1 MLDIRPTILDVR
13 CEKYRN
19 GQEKTRKKSSIFT
32 LPHQSCE
39 KGETKKNYFTP
50 LFEGKV
56 SIEFGHFF
64 LIDED
69 AHQTIGKG
77 LKHHLKGTIRRV
89 VVLTITTGEFHAPLH
104 GLRSDFLLREGKIT
118 DHRLGFAK
126 PMKGERGEQL
136 PQRARGLI
144 KSERMSPQF
153 FATSAAFANEI
164 DVHRLKPRFVGLT
177 SRRKLQEGV
186 EGRRKRCIVHDFAAP
201 KLARKLGVEKQRA
214 EDTRLRRHFHW
225 FACIVLRTQ
234 KRSNAT
240 KIAIKTKTPPFSDDF
255 IIFT

>member
-89 VVLTITTGEFHAPLH
+89 VVLTITTGEFHAPLLRLGCNFCLRERNITDH
-104 GLRSDFLLREGKIT
+104 GLRFTKT
-118 DHRLGFAK
+118 
-126 PMKGERGEQL
+126 MKGKHGEQL
-136 PQRARGLI
+136 SQRARGLI

-164 DVHRLKPRFVGLT
+164 DVHRLKPRFMGLT
-177 SRRKLQEGV
+177 SRGKLQEGV
-186 EGRRKRCIVHDFAAP
+186 EGRRKHCGVPDFSAP
-201 KLARKLGVEKQRA
+201 KLASKLGVKKQCA
-214 EDTRLRRHFHW
+214 DDT
-225 FACIVLRTQ
+225 
-234 KRSNAT
+234 
-240 KIAIKTKTPPFSDDF
+240 
-255 IIFT
+255 